1 MRSPRAATLLVAL
14 AVTALGAAAVAC
26 SSSSTTSAGETADGG
41 VTYVLDGVYV
51 ASESGDVWRFHEG
64 RYALD
69 PELCPASAAD
79 ADTLPEDVTID
90 DGCTETGSYAISAD
104 GATLTFTRDADGT
117 STTEA
122 FQAQQSV
129 RADVDA
135 GAVSEIGGL
144 VTTMGPLVS
153 TTLLVTLVNVGGKLL
168 TAAPCSG
175 QTASAGS
182 DTGAMVRLATDVG
195 FSCLQSQLTLPAYS
209 VPAAPDGGAYCTS
222 FSQPGCTAANYYG
235 RRGVPYVYDAFV
247 SGGSQ
252 AECGFEYEPGAS
264 SASGGQGNPRWT
276 PYIRDTSGYYEYGT
290 PDRST
295 GSDVTLL
302 CTVDGDGH
310 LQMKIDGAAVMRS
323 DSPTTRLE
331 SKQTFVPETTHAF
344 RITSIAWPKTM
355 TSDPTKLAALKKAGQ
370 YFPPYTCQPMNQLA
384 VTYATSLACT
394 SSAGEPSVPL
404 VAGSGG
410 NASWSPGANGLGYT
424 LSPASLVSE
433 TRSGLSST
441 DTLFPGGG

>member
-1 MRSPRAATLLVAL
+1 
-14 AVTALGAAAVAC
+14 
-26 SSSSTTSAGETADGG
+26 
-41 VTYVLDGVYV
+41 
-51 ASESGDVWRFHEG
+51 
-64 RYALD
+64 
-69 PELCPASAAD
+69 
-79 ADTLPEDVTID
+79 
-90 DGCTETGSYAISAD
+90 
-104 GATLTFTRDADGT
+104 
-117 STTEA
+117 
-122 FQAQQSV
+122 
-129 RADVDA
+129 
-135 GAVSEIGGL
+135 
-144 VTTMGPLVS
+144 
-153 TTLLVTLVNVGGKLL
+153 
-168 TAAPCSG
+168 
-175 QTASAGS
+175 
-182 DTGAMVRLATDVG
+182 
-195 FSCLQSQLTLPAYS
+195 
-209 VPAAPDGGAYCTS
+209 
-222 FSQPGCTAANYYG
+222 
-235 RRGVPYVYDAFV
+235 
-247 SGGSQ
+247 
-252 AECGFEYEPGAS
+252 
-264 SASGGQGNPRWT
+264 
-276 PYIRDTSGYYEYGT
+276 
-290 PDRST
+290 
-295 GSDVTLL
+295 VTLL